1 MRTLDRYVV
10 KQFLRIFLIGVLGV
24 PLLFIVINLTDS
36 LDNFLRDGVGRA
48 DVALHYLYQFPY
60 NMLLAFPVA
69 CLLAAVFTVSSM
81 TRHSEMTAAKAGGLS
96 FHRIV
101 APMVVVSIGITM
113 IALVLTEVVPHS
125 NRLAGQALG
134 EGRQSGARNVFV
146 FRGNGG
152 RFYSIQRLGA
162 GSANAHIEQIRVDR
176 EGTGYPYPAYS
187 VDAPAAEWDSV
198 AARWVM
204 TDGSLRFF
212 PEPDR
217 TMAFR
222 FEELH
227 QAGFTESPAELLAQ
241 PKSESEMGYSE
252 LKDYIEALDR
262 SGSNTLRLQ
271 VQLMMRFSFPFAC
284 LIIVLFGAPLASST
298 ARGGA
303 SMSIG
308 LALVT
313 MMIMLGMLRL
323 AEAMG
328 AAGLVPPAIAP
339 WIPNFLFLG
348 AGLYWM
354 KRVRT

>member
-1 MRTLDRYVV
+1 MKTLDRYVV

-48 DVALHYLYQFPY
+48 DVAVHYLYQFPY

-101 APMVVVSIGITM
+101 APMVVVSLGLTLL
-113 IALVLTEVVPHS
+113 ALVLTEVIPHS

-134 EGRQSGARNVFV
+134 EGRQSGARHVFV
-146 FRGNGG
+146 FRGHGG
-152 RFYSIQRLGA
+152 RYYSIQRLAA
-162 GSANAHIEQIRVDR
+162 GGTDAQIEQIRIDR

-187 VDAPAAEWDSV
+187 VDAPAAAWDSV
-198 AARWVM
+198 GQRWVM

-212 PEPDR
+212 PEQDR
-217 TMAFR
+217 TMTFR
-222 FEELH
+222 FAELH
-227 QAGFTESPAELLAQ
+227 QAGFTESPSDLLAQ
-241 PKSESEMGYSE
+241 PKSEDEMGYVE
-252 LKDYIEALDR
+252 LREYIEALER
-262 SGSNTLRLQ
+262 SGSNTGRLR

-284 LIIVLFGAPLASST
+284 LIIVLFGAPLATST

-308 LALVT
+308 VALVT
-313 MMIMLGMLRL
+313 MIVMLGMLRL

-328 AAGLVPPAIAP
+328 AAGLVPPPIAP

-348 AGLYWM
+348 AGLYLM